1 MTLARFEAKFSVLD
15 LLPESLY
22 ATVVTHHHGE
32 LITRVHGIL
41 QWRAALL
48 LGELPEETELNWPE
62 PELARTLLMR
72 LETLELASLCY
83 QQEALTDKVLI
94 DICEGISSA
103 EDYFFHKPDGFVDK
117 QAQRQ
122 RINSKDSSFRDEEGL
137 ADHVES
143 SNELDDSPNEED
155 QSPAGSDNHEND
167 SNQAHSTQPA
177 SAASDIKQSVSNSPA
192 NSNPNNSNSNN
203 SNSNNSNSEQ
213 NDSDQSPS
221 CTKFDAELGSDID
234 SDTDSGSSQA
244 PTESDTGIEPEFAEA
259 PLQYAS
265 EESTE
270 KSEPKPEAELNNQ
283 DDIQIVNAVDDE
295 ASSTETLESQWRYLA
310 ENWQELSSIYKEIPG
325 LLGSGWDLTP
335 GQLRSGDWRSIIQ
348 YQKRLKDTPELKQM
362 ANSLGRN
369 SKLNR
374 PSARVNEP
382 KAAGQ
387 NQPVEV
393 ITPRAMME
401 AGGIERSDSI
411 SRMLPAESALLGH
424 PKLKMLW
431 HAKRAEHLLMSYR
444 YSGLMIDNA
453 QHTPQ
458 SIAEPS
464 IQNRSP
470 ADGAGPII
478 ICLDTSGSM
487 QGEPEQIAKAI
498 CLEVIRIARV
508 EKRACQILSFGS
520 QDELIE
526 YELSSGSEGLANL
539 LEFIQHSFH
548 GGTDL
553 CEPLLLALKKQQLQQ
568 WRNADILLLSDG
580 RFPVQEDLFE
590 NINRL
595 KKQQGLRIHGVLLG
609 NWRGGAME
617 ALSDPMH
624 RFTNWNKGGI

>member
-22 ATVVTHHHGE
+22 STVVTHHHGE

-41 QWRAALL
+41 QWRSALL
-48 LGELPEETELNWPE
+48 LGELPEETQLNWPD

-72 LETLELASLCY
+72 METLELASLCY
-83 QQEALTDKVLI
+83 QQEALTDRVLI

-103 EDYFFHKPDGFVDK
+103 EDFFSHKPDGFVDK

-143 SNELDDSPNEED
+143 SNEVDDSPCEDD
-155 QSPAGSDNHEND
+155 QSPVDSGNQGDD
-167 SNQAHSTQPA
+167 SNEPHSAQSE
-177 SAASDIKQSVSNSPA
+177 SAAAGINEPSSNSPA
-192 NSNPNNSNSNN
+192 QPISADDNSN
-203 SNSNNSNSEQ
+203 
-213 NDSDQSPS
+213 
-221 CTKFDAELGSDID
+221 
-234 SDTDSGSSQA
+234 
-244 PTESDTGIEPEFAEA
+244 
-259 PLQYAS
+259 
-265 EESTE
+265 
-270 KSEPKPEAELNNQ
+270 AELNESDELSPLAELEPRAQSDNREVTIGSDPDTQ
-283 DDIQIVNAVDDE
+283 SECAEVLSQETPEKTTEKPNRENHNDIQIVNPVDDE
-295 ASSTETLESQWRYLA
+295 VISTEALESQWKHLV
-310 ENWQELSSIYKEIPG
+310 ENWRELSSIYKEIPG

-348 YQKRLKDTPELKQM
+348 YQKRLRNTPELKQM

-369 SKLNR
+369 LERNK
-374 PSARVNEP
+374 PGARGSEP
-382 KAAGQ
+382 KAGGQ
-387 NQPVEV
+387 SQLAEV
-393 ITPRAMME
+393 ITPRAIME

-431 HAKRAEHLLMSYR
+431 HAKRAEHLLMSYK
-444 YSGLMIDNA
+444 YSGFMIDNT
-453 QHTPQ
+453 QPSPQ
-458 SIAEPS
+458 PVSEQS
-464 IQNRSP
+464 VENRSP

-553 CEPLLLALKKQQLQQ
+553 CEPLLLALKKQQQQQ

-595 KKQQGLRIHGVLLG
+595 KKNQGLRIHGILLG